1 MTRRNRSLN
10 QFLIGMF
17 AAAMGIGCGARPAH
31 ADSTT
36 AYCVLSRHDH
46 TIPLE
51 KGPCQFSQRQGNVN
65 VRFKDWAFRFDAD
78 DNGLTYQRQATADG
92 LRFNREGHYTLMVY
106 WQQPKP

>member
-1 MTRRNRSLN
+1 MRFKPLYAGLLLRAS
-10 QFLIGMF
+10 F
-17 AAAMGIGCGARPAH
+17 ALAISSAPANPAW

-46 TIPLE
+46 TIPLK

-78 DNGLTYQRQATADG
+78 DNGLTYQRQASGDG